1 MLSSLVL
8 YGSDDWCKLI
18 LSATLTW
25 AKLFYFLFTKTQLI
39 AVIWV
44 TITLYA
50 PTQYVLCECKIA
62 DTNQNHKSGED
73 VVQSF
78 RQSFTIKIISA
89 FVSRIS

>member
-1 MLSSLVL
+1 
-8 YGSDDWCKLI
+8 
-18 LSATLTW
+18 
-25 AKLFYFLFTKTQLI
+25 
-39 AVIWV
+39 V